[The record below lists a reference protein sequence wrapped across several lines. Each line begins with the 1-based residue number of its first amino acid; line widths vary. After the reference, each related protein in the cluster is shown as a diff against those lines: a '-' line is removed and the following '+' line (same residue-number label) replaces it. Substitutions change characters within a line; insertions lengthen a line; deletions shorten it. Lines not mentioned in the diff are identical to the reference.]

1 MNVILCG
8 AGGRMG
14 RELANEVARC
24 NDMQIVAAADRNPID
39 ANCACYTNCA
49 VYTSISDVRES
60 ADVVVDF
67 SHHTATKEL
76 ADFAVDRGLPLVVAT
91 TGQTEEERMYIAKAA
106 QSVPVFFCG
115 NMSLGVTLFVDM
127 SVRFAKTFPYAD
139 VEIIETHH
147 KGKADSPSGT
157 ALMIAN
163 AVREAR
169 GGEGRIVVG
178 NRDGVRQSGD
188 IGISSVR
195 LGSVVGEHEVRINT
209 GFQTFTLKH
218 EAHSRRLF
226 TIGALHAMRF
236 IVTKEKGLYNVK
248 DFL

>member
-1 MNVILCG
+1 MDVILCG
-8 AGGRMG
+8 ACGRMG
-14 RELANEVARC
+14 RELANEASRC
-24 NDMQIVAAADRNPID
+24 KDMQIVAAVDKNPNES
-39 ANCACYTNCA
+39 NCACKERCEFYS
-49 VYTSISDVRES
+49 SISDVREH
-60 ADVVVDF
+60 ADVIVDF
-67 SHHTATKEL
+67 SHHTATREL
-76 ADFAVDRGLPLVVAT
+76 ADFAVSRGLPLVIAT
-91 TGQTEEERMYIAKAA
+91 TGQTEEERRYIAEAA
-106 QSVPVFFCG
+106 QSIPIFFCG
-115 NMSLGVTLFVDM
+115 NMSLGVTLFVETCA
-127 SVRFAKTFPYAD
+127 RFAKTFPYAD

-236 IVTKEKGLYNVK
+236 IVTKETGLYNVR

>member
-169 GGEGRIVVG
+169 G
-178 NRDGVRQSGD
+178 
-188 IGISSVR
+188 
-195 LGSVVGEHEVRINT
+195 
-209 GFQTFTLKH
+209 
-218 EAHSRRLF
+218 
-226 TIGALHAMRF
+226 
-236 IVTKEKGLYNVK
+236 K
-248 DFL
+248 DCRG